1 MEASMAETHKRAN
14 RHPII
19 KIAILLRSGVMDGPS
34 GNVNLDTICRV
45 MRKMHSIV
53 TRVSLM
59 DG

>member
-1 MEASMAETHKRAN
+1 MAETHKRAN